1 MSNTKEGE
9 NTKGHRGT
17 DGDGHGGAFKG
28 RSLDDGGQPR
38 GYGNLVRGTGGIL
51 ATTGYSHRTGVGY
64 MDTAMNMTGPGGTLS
79 GRALI
84 SLL

>member
-1 MSNTKEGE
+1 MSGTKEGE

-17 DGDGHGGAFKG
+17 DGDGHGGAFRG

-51 ATTGYSHRTGVGY
+51 ATGHSRHTGGRYI
-64 MDTAMNMTGPGGTLS
+64 DTATNTTGPGGTLS